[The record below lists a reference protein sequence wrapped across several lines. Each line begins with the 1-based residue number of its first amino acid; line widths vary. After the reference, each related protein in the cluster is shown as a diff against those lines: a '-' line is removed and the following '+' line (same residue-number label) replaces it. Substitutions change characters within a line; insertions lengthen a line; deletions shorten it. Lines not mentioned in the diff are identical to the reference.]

1 MNDKNIN
8 KIANRILNKVDEYE
22 ISLFPLEESKGF
34 YKNVYKIKNH
44 CKVYVLKQAKEK
56 ELDLYSNLNN
66 TLECIPHFYG
76 SYRFY
81 NRDYILVDYFDG
93 HNAMRLNR
101 KDLIKII
108 DAIIKAQKKYWLS
121 NETFGITFDDS
132 FSRKEKLIDFI
143 PDELKET
150 YNLYLDN
157 FKKAPRTFSHEDLLP
172 FNVLINNERVCF
184 IDLEVGGILPY
195 PTMVARLIAFT
206 EEDDNAL
213 FYLKKEDYV
222 YALTY
227 YYDAF
232 IKNMGISKNDYLLT
246 MKLFIF
252 NELLEF
258 VWTYRKY
265 DIKPDD
271 RYNKMYDLAIEKQ
284 IESKDIC

>member
-8 KIANRILNKVDEYE
+8 KIANRILNKADEYE

-56 ELDLYSNLNN
+56 ELDLYSSLNN

-76 SYRFY
+76 SCRFY
-81 NRDYILVDYFDG
+81 KRDYILVDYFDG

-108 DAIIKAQKKYWLS
+108 DAIIIAQKRYWLS

-132 FSRKEKLIDFI
+132 FNRKEKLVDFI

-157 FKKAPRTFSHEDLLP
+157 FKNAPRTFSHEDLLP

-195 PTMVARLIAFT
+195 PTMIARLIAFT

-284 IESKDIC
+284 IELKDIC

>member
-1 MNDKNIN
+1 MNDKNIS
-8 KIANRILNKVDEYE
+8 KIANRILNKADEYE

-56 ELDLYSNLNN
+56 ELDLYSSLNN

-81 NRDYILVDYFDG
+81 KRDYILVDFFDG
-93 HNAMRLNR
+93 YNAMRLNR
-101 KDLIKII
+101 NNLIKII
-108 DAIIKAQKKYWLS
+108 DAIIIAQKRYWLS

-157 FKKAPRTFSHEDLLP
+157 FKNAPRTFSHEDLLP

-195 PTMVARLIAFT
+195 PTMIARLIAFT

-213 FYLKKEDYV
+213 FYLKKEDYL

-227 YYDAF
+227 YYDVF
-232 IKNMGISKNDYLLT
+232 IKNMGISKKNYLLT
-246 MKLFIF
+246 MELFIF

-271 RYNKMYDLAIEKQ
+271 RYNKMYDLAIKKQ
-284 IESKDIC
+284 IELKDIC